1 MKIGTLSLENITI
14 LAPLAGITHMP
25 FRLLAKEAGCALVYT
40 EMISANG
47 LVRHDKKTMHM
58 MSHLPEE
65 KPLAVQ
71 LFGHDPAIMAEAAAI
86 AQSSGADII
95 DINMGCPVK
104 KVLKTRSGAAL
115 MKHPEK
121 IETLLK
127 AIRYSITIPLTI
139 KLRTGWDTSGNQAIE
154 IARIAEACGTDAI
167 TVHPRT
173 VSQGFGGVADWS
185 VIAAVKKEVSIPVI
199 GNGDIHQP
207 EDALR
212 MITQTGCDGVMI
224 GRAAIGNPWIFSQ
237 VLALFRGDESPPVT
251 LADRFEVMTRYLNVS
266 VQHFGEQRACKM
278 MRSRLGW
285 LAKGLPNASKF
296 RESIKHISS
305 EKEAIDLIEIY
316 RQSISDL

>member
-1 MKIGTLSLENITI
+1 MKIGNLTLQNITI
-14 LAPLAGITHMP
+14 LAPLAGITNLP

-40 EMISANG
+40 EMISSNG
-47 LVRHDKKTMHM
+47 LVRHDKKTIHM

-71 LFGHDPAIMAEAAAI
+71 LFGSDPAVMAKAAAM

-104 KVLKTRSGAAL
+104 KVLKTGAGAAL

-121 IETLLK
+121 IEAVLK
-127 AIRYSITIPLTI
+127 AVRKSINIPLTI
-139 KLRTGWDTSGNQAIE
+139 KLRTGWDASGAQAIE

-185 VIAAVKKEVSIPVI
+185 IITALKKQVSIPVI

-212 MITQTGCDGVMI
+212 MKTVTGCNGIMI
-224 GRAAIGNPWIFSQ
+224 GRAAIGNPWIFPQ
-237 VLALFRGDESPPVT
+237 VLVLFKGDEIPPVT
-251 LADRFEVMTRYLNVS
+251 LTDRFSVMTRYLNLS

-285 LAKGLPNASKF
+285 FAKGLPNASKF

-305 EKEAIDLIEIY
+305 EKQAIDLMETY
-316 RQSISDL
+316 RQSIVNL